1 MRIECPNCRGVRTI
15 SSDLIVTQKRAL
27 ALSCS
32 KCKTD
37 IHIQLA
43 LPADTDQDNPQ
54 MAASSDSSTRLTSQ
68 IAETEE
74 NSKIVSLKSKILRSL
89 VELPP
94 MPNIILK
101 AREIM
106 EDPGNT
112 TRPLSPGFLR
122 WRILPI
128 MV

>member
-74 NSKIVSLKSKILRSL
+74 NSKIVSLKSKIRKFQNCII
-89 VELPP
+89 EKQ
-94 MPNIILK
+94 NIAESGGIT
-101 AREIM
+101 ADAEYYF
-106 EDPGNT
+106 EST
-112 TRPLSPGFLR
+112 
-122 WRILPI
+122 
-128 MV
+128 